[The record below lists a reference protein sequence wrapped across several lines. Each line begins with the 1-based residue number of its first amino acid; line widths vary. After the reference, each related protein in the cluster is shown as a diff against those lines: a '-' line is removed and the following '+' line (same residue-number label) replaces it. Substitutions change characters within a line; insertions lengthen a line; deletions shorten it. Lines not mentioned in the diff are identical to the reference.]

1 MRLLIVDDEPVIR
14 SGLMMMAQ
22 SYTHKFQQ
30 IETAVNG
37 MDALEQMTQFEPD
50 LLLTDI
56 RMPKMDGLE
65 LCRNVYE
72 KYPHIMMIVVSGY
85 SDFDYAQKC
94 LSYGVKHYL
103 LKPVTPQDLH
113 DVFDII
119 MKSQSQGYIPV
130 SLYVEWVE
138 RIENSIWLLQEEE
151 LQKIMEEWKEH
162 CSHLSALQLK
172 GQLLDAA
179 VLLQKQF
186 HEKNRVI
193 NADVT
198 EDFRSSS
205 KAELFKE
212 FEERL
217 QTVMMDILVV
227 RRGNFKDPMEEA
239 KTYIDNHLSVDIT
252 LKEVADRVG
261 ITPNY
266 FSTLFKKMSNETFI
280 SYRINKRMDKAREL
294 LAIPHK
300 RTVDIAAE
308 VGYDDYPHFTKTFK
322 KIFGVSPSE
331 YRESLGMK

>member
-37 MDALEQMTQFEPD
+37 VDALERIIQFEPD

-65 LCRNVYE
+65 LCRKVHE
-72 KYPHIMMIVVSGY
+72 SYPHILKVVVSGY

-103 LKPVTPQDLH
+103 LKPVTPPDLH

-119 MKSQSQGYIPV
+119 MRSQSEGYIPV
-130 SLYVEWVE
+130 SRYVDWVE
-138 RIENSIWLLQEEE
+138 RIEHSIWSLQEDEMS
-151 LQKIMEEWKEH
+151 KIMVEWREH
-162 CSHLSALQLK
+162 CSHLSASQLK
-172 GQLLDAA
+172 DQLKDAA
-179 VLLQKQF
+179 VLLQKHFQ
-186 HEKNRVI
+186 EKNRPL
-193 NADVT
+193 NTDLT
-198 EDFRSSS
+198 EAFSSSS
-205 KAELFKE
+205 KADLLKE

-217 QTVMMDILVV
+217 QTVMTDILAV

-239 KTYIDNHLSVDIT
+239 KAYIDNNLSVDIS
-252 LKEVADRVG
+252 LKEVADMIG

-266 FSTLFKKMSNETFI
+266 FSTLFKRMSNETFV

-294 LAIPHK
+294 LSIPHK

-322 KIFGVSPSE
+322 KIFGISPSE
-331 YRESLGMK
+331 YRASLGIK

>member
-22 SYTHKFQQ
+22 SYEPKFQQ

-37 MDALEQMTQFEPD
+37 VDALERIIQFEPD

-65 LCRNVYE
+65 LCRKVYE
-72 KYPHIMMIVVSGY
+72 NYPHILMVVVSGY

-103 LKPVTPQDLH
+103 LKPVTPPDLH
-113 DVFDII
+113 DVFNII
-119 MKSQSQGYIPV
+119 RKSQSQGYIPV

-138 RIENSIWLLQEEE
+138 RIEHSIWSLQEDEMA
-151 LQKIMEEWKEH
+151 KIMVEWREH
-162 CSHLSALQLK
+162 CSHLSAPQLK
-172 GQLLDAA
+172 DQLQDAA

-186 HEKNRVI
+186 QEKNRPLNI
-193 NADVT
+193 DLAEGFKASGKAD
-198 EDFRSSS
+198 
-205 KAELFKE
+205 LFKE

-217 QTVMMDILVV
+217 QTVLTDIMAV
-227 RRGNFKDPMEEA
+227 RRGNYKDPMEEA
-239 KTYIDNHLSVDIT
+239 KAYIDNNLSVDIS
-252 LKEVADRVG
+252 LKEVADMIG

-266 FSTLFKKMSNETFI
+266 FSTLFKKMSSETFV

-322 KIFGVSPSE
+322 KIFGISPSE
-331 YRESLGMK
+331 YRASLGIK